1 MSKFVKIVKKCPLVY
16 LTPPLTHNPTV
27 IMMLR
32 VLGLGSKGKV
42 LSIEWAHLGPLVY
55 LTAPLTPNP
64 TVIMMVRVLGLGSK
78 GKVLSIEY

>member
-1 MSKFVKIVKKCPLVY
+1 MITKF
-16 LTPPLTHNPTV
+16 
-27 IMMLR
+27 R

-42 LSIEWAHLGPLVY
+42 LSIEWDHLDPLVY

-64 TVIMMVRVLGLGSK
+64 KSIMMPRVLGLGSK

>member
-1 MSKFVKIVKKCPLVY
+1 MDLFDPTGTLDVY
-16 LTPPLTHNPTV
+16 AT
-27 IMMLR
+27 M
-32 VLGLGSKGKV
+32 
-42 LSIEWAHLGPLVY
+42 VY